1 MILHITS
8 SSMEKTAKIT
18 GSNLV
23 FRLQSLSRRGLST
36 SSVVSRCVEDQMP
49 KSLAS
54 ISSDARALVL
64 TESSSP
70 FRIVSVNT
78 SWEKLCGFS
87 QNECRGKTLSC
98 IQGDRTNLA
107 AIRAA
112 MNDVTKGH
120 EVCTVLKNYSKEGT
134 MFQNRLR
141 IGPIRNHQGI
151 VTHYV
156 GLLEEVNELVDR
168 SMHDRYSMHSN
179 MTSVV

>member
-1 MILHITS
+1 
-8 SSMEKTAKIT
+8 MEKIAKIT
-18 GSNLV
+18 RSNL
-23 FRLQSLSRRGLST
+23 FRLQSLSRRELST
-36 SSVVSRCVEDQMP
+36 SVNRFVEDQIP
-49 KSLAS
+49 KTLAS

-70 FRIVSVNT
+70 FRIVSVNS
-78 SWEKLCGFS
+78 SWEKLCGFT

-98 IQGDRTNLA
+98 IQGDRANTA

-112 MNDVTKGH
+112 MNDVTKGN
-120 EVCTVLKNYSKEGT
+120 EVCTVLQNYSKEGT

-141 IGPIRNHQGI
+141 IGPIRDHCGT

-179 MTSVV
+179 MTSGV